1 MKAKQEIAFEHIVDD
16 KIYKFTLPHGAPLGE
31 AYQAAII
38 FLEEMV
44 RMINEHTE
52 KTLKKEGNKGSS
64 VSEGEELKKNQE
76 KLNASFK

>member
-1 MKAKQEIAFEHIVDD
+1 MKGIQEIAFEHIVDD
-16 KIYKFTLPHGAPLGE
+16 RIYKFTLPHGAPLGE

-52 KTLKKEGNKGSS
+52 KTLKKEEGPSKDDASKES
-64 VSEGEELKKNQE
+64 VPIEGR
-76 KLNASFK
+76 

>member
-44 RMINEHTE
+44 RLINEHTDH
-52 KTLKKEGNKGSS
+52 TLKKAEDTSKDEASKESVPLEGK
-64 VSEGEELKKNQE
+64 
-76 KLNASFK
+76 